1 MPRST
6 AASAEEEDEGI
17 QLLINPSHQ
26 LIPFRSKSPR
36 PCISLHRAAL
46 QENDQRCANRNHQS
60 AIKSARSELD
70 DVKTGREKIWCNPDQ
85 SFQSRNSYAQR
96 SCAVPRPFFFCVCL
110 LRETVAGLLNC
121 DAPLYPVII
130 TRNLSSIHRFKGISA
145 RFKSNQDL
153 LGKER
158 SRWSKTSGI
167 YERYCFDSWNKKER
181 LPLIFCS
188 ILSAYLLQKAVETK
202 IGKSNRNLRYGFNVD
217 WDSRFLFCPF
227 PPLKVKPDFP
237 YIHMARSVKKIL
249 TRKLSVWD
257 AHLSQFS
264 R

>member
-96 SCAVPRPFFFCVCL
+96 SCAVPRPFFFACVCWEKL
-110 LRETVAGLLNC
+110 WLVYWIVMRRCIQSSSREILVRFTGSREFRLALN
-121 DAPLYPVII
+121 
-130 TRNLSSIHRFKGISA
+130 
-145 RFKSNQDL
+145 Q
-153 LGKER
+153 
-158 SRWSKTSGI
+158 
-167 YERYCFDSWNKKER
+167 
-181 LPLIFCS
+181 
-188 ILSAYLLQKAVETK
+188 TK
-202 IGKSNRNLRYGFNVD
+202 ICLERNVRDDQRQVEFMKDTVLTVEI
-217 WDSRFLFCPF
+217 
-227 PPLKVKPDFP
+227 KKKDF
-237 YIHMARSVKKIL
+237 H
-249 TRKLSVWD
+249 
-257 AHLSQFS
+257 
-264 R
+264 